1 MAGRT
6 LIARMAQPAPAVSSE
21 TGPLAASKPSRV
33 PELDGIRAL
42 AIWLVLVFHAIA
54 TPAAMRVGA
63 TLTGWHA
70 ALWQAINHG
79 WLGVDLFFVLSG
91 FLITGI
97 LLDAKPR
104 SDYYQGFYARRARRI
119 LPVLLVVLG
128 VFALIYR
135 GPAAYFGLALIFC
148 ANLTALLG
156 VATPLGLGPLW
167 SLAVEEQFY
176 LFWPWLARALPVRGL
191 AILAGL
197 IVLCEPLVRFAFGAP
212 EQIYYTWFRCDG
224 LALGALLA
232 IWVRSRGCNPQRS
245 LRLALYA
252 GVAAALLGC
261 VELIVRSAA
270 FSAAVR
276 TSEAGLLFASL
287 LLAAYTLRGSRWT
300 AILRSPAAGY
310 FAATSYCVY
319 VIHAPL
325 FGAVDAL
332 GLTRAD
338 NPWISAAW
346 RAAFGLPL
354 VFGVATLSRKYLE
367 DPFLRLR
374 GSLRRA

>member
-1 MAGRT
+1 
-6 LIARMAQPAPAVSSE
+6 LIAPVSQPAPAVSIE
-21 TGPLAASKPSRV
+21 TGPFAASKPARI

-42 AIWLVLVFHAIA
+42 AIWLVLIFHAVA
-54 TPAAMRVGA
+54 TPAATRVGA

-70 ALWQAINHG
+70 ALWQAIDHG

-104 SDYYQGFYARRARRI
+104 ADYYRGFYARRARRI

-135 GPAAYFGLALIFC
+135 GPAAYFGLALVFC
-148 ANLTALLG
+148 ANLTSLLG
-156 VATPLGLGPLW
+156 VATPPGLGPLW

-176 LFWPWLARALPVRGL
+176 LFWPWLARAFPMRGL
-191 AILAGL
+191 SVLAGL

-232 IWVRSRGCNPQRS
+232 LWVRSRGCNAQRS
-245 LRLALYA
+245 LRLALVA
-252 GVAAALLGC
+252 GIAAVLLGC
-261 VELIVRSAA
+261 AESLVRSAA

-276 TSEAGLLFASL
+276 TSEAGLVFASL
-287 LLAAYTLRGSRWT
+287 LLVAYTLRGSRWT

-319 VIHAPL
+319 VIHAPI
-325 FGAVDAL
+325 FGALDAL
-332 GLTRAD
+332 GLTRAG
-338 NPWISAAW
+338 NPFISAAW
-346 RAAFGLPL
+346 RAVFGLPL
-354 VFGVATLSRKYLE
+354 VFGLATLSRHFLE
-367 DPFLRLR
+367 EPFLRLK
-374 GSLRRA
+374 GSLRQA